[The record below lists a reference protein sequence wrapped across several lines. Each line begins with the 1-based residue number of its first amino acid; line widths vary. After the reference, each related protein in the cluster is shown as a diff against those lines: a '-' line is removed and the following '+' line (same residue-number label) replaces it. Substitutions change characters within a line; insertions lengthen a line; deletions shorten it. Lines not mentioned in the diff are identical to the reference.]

1 MERIEFIYFN
11 AGGGHRATAESLQE
25 VIRLQ
30 KRRWQADLVNLF
42 EVLDPENRLQAWTR
56 HSPEDFYNA
65 RLANGHTFGMGMEL
79 RLLQQGIRAAHPWL
93 VRRLVDHWR
102 RSQPDL
108 VVSLVPNFNRA
119 LRQSLAQ
126 VCPQTP
132 YVTLMTD
139 LADLPP
145 RFWIEQGMDQ
155 HVICGT
161 PQALS
166 QARRAGIP
174 VEALHLTSGMVIR
187 PSFYAP
193 APTSACRARARQ
205 ALGLDPDRLTGVVMY
220 GAHGSAAMLDI
231 ARVLPDTQLLLMC
244 GHNESLAGQLNSLRR
259 LAPLATVGYTRD
271 VAGKM
276 QMADFFIGKP
286 GPGCLSEAIRLGLPV
301 LTFHNGST
309 MPQERFNAQWV
320 REVGVGHALASVRQ
334 LPEGLRSLQQDWG
347 TYMSRTRMQNNRAV
361 FEVPEILDALLRS
374 QRARTQR
381 TQPPLQEM
389 ARAA

>member
-25 VIRLQ
+25 VLRLQ

-42 EVLDPENRLQAWTR
+42 EVLDPENRLRAWAR
-56 HSPEDFYNA
+56 RSPEDFYNA
-65 RLANGHTFGMGMEL
+65 RLANGRTFGMGVEL

-93 VRRLVDHWR
+93 VRRLVDHWLS
-102 RSQPDL
+102 SQPDL

-126 VCPQTP
+126 ACPQTP
-132 YVTLMTD
+132 YVVLMTD
-139 LADLPP
+139 LADLPT
-145 RFWIEQGMDQ
+145 RFWIERDMNQ

-161 PQALS
+161 SEALS

-174 VEALHLTSGMVIR
+174 LEALHLTSGMVIR

-193 APTSACRARARQ
+193 APSPRDRAESRK

-244 GHNESLAGQLNSLRR
+244 GHNEGLAGQLNSMTRA
-259 LAPLATVGYTRD
+259 APLATVGYTKD
-271 VAGKM
+271 VAGNM

-301 LTFHNGST
+301 LTFDNGST
-309 MPQERFNAQWV
+309 MPQERYNARWV
-320 REVGVGHALASVRQ
+320 REVGVGLVLTSIRD
-334 LPEGLRSLQQDWG
+334 LPEGLRSLQRQWEA
-347 TYMSRTRMQNNRAV
+347 YSRRVHMQNNRAV
-361 FEVPEILDALLRS
+361 FEVPEILDGLMRS
-374 QRARTQR
+374 QRAGTQGL
-381 TQPPLQEM
+381 QPPLREI